1 MPAKTQNNF
10 IRRLINLRDSRNWSK
25 TEVAR
30 KLGLSSMQRYA
41 NYEYGTN
48 EPDLNMLKQIAELY
62 DVTTDYLLGED
73 SASKWIARKD
83 TIDLKELFA
92 AHVDSM
98 TYGGEKLTEEE
109 RQQVRVAMAVI
120 FWE

>member
-73 SASKWIARKD
+73 SASKRIARKD
-83 TIDLKELFA
+83 TIDLKELLA

>member
-83 TIDLKELFA
+83 TIDLKELLA

>member
-73 SASKWIARKD
+73 SASKRIARKD
-83 TIDLKELFA
+83 TIDLKELLV

>member
-10 IRRLINLRDSRNWSK
+10 IRRLINLRDSRNWLK

-48 EPDLNMLKQIAELY
+48 EPDLNMLKQIADLY

-73 SASKWIARKD
+73 SASKWIVRKD
-83 TIDLKELFA
+83 TTDLKDFLT
-92 AHVDSM
+92 AHGDSM
-98 TYGGEKLTEEE
+98 TYGGEALTEEE

>member
-48 EPDLNMLKQIAELY
+48 EPDLNMLKQIADLY

-83 TIDLKELFA
+83 TTDLKDFLK

-98 TYGGEKLTEEE
+98 TYGGEALTEEE

>member
-30 KLGLSSMQRYA
+30 KLGLSSKQRYA

-48 EPDLNMLKQIAELY
+48 EPDLNMLKQIADLY

-73 SASKWIARKD
+73 SASKWIAKKD
-83 TIDLKELFA
+83 TTDLKDFLA

-98 TYGGEKLTEEE
+98 TYGGETLTEEE

>member
-10 IRRLINLRDSRNWSK
+10 IRRLINLRDSRNWPK

-48 EPDLNMLKQIAELY
+48 EPDLNMLKQIADLY

-83 TIDLKELFA
+83 TTDLKDFLT

-98 TYGGEKLTEEE
+98 TYGGEALTEEE

>member
-73 SASKWIARKD
+73 SAPKWIARKD
-83 TIDLKELFA
+83 TIDLKELLA
-92 AHVDSM
+92 THVDSM

>member
-48 EPDLNMLKQIAELY
+48 EPDLNMLKQITCWVKIAHLNG
-62 DVTTDYLLGED
+62 LL
-73 SASKWIARKD
+73 
-83 TIDLKELFA
+83 
-92 AHVDSM
+92 
-98 TYGGEKLTEEE
+98 EKIPLT
-109 RQQVRVAMAVI
+109 
-120 FWE
+120 

>member
-48 EPDLNMLKQIAELY
+48 EPDLNMLKQIADLY

-73 SASKWIARKD
+73 SASKWIAKKD
-83 TIDLKELFA
+83 TTDLKDFLA

-98 TYGGEKLTEEE
+98 TYGGETLTEEE

>member
-25 TEVAR
+25 TEAAR

-48 EPDLNMLKQIAELY
+48 EPDLNMLKQIADLY

-83 TIDLKELFA
+83 TTDLKDFLT

-98 TYGGEKLTEEE
+98 RYGGEALTEEE

>member
-48 EPDLNMLKQIAELY
+48 EPDLNMLKQIADLY

-73 SASKWIARKD
+73 SASKWIAKKD
-83 TIDLKELFA
+83 TTDLKDFLA

-98 TYGGEKLTEEE
+98 TYGGETLTEEE
-109 RQQVRVAMAVI
+109 RQQLRVAMAVI

>member
-48 EPDLNMLKQIAELY
+48 EPDLNMLKQIADLY

-83 TIDLKELFA
+83 TTDLKDFLT

-98 TYGGEKLTEEE
+98 RYGGEALTEEE

>member
-41 NYEYGTN
+41 NYEYAR
-48 EPDLNMLKQIAELY
+48 MSQI
-62 DVTTDYLLGED
+62 
-73 SASKWIARKD
+73 
-83 TIDLKELFA
+83 
-92 AHVDSM
+92 
-98 TYGGEKLTEEE
+98 
-109 RQQVRVAMAVI
+109 
-120 FWE
+120 